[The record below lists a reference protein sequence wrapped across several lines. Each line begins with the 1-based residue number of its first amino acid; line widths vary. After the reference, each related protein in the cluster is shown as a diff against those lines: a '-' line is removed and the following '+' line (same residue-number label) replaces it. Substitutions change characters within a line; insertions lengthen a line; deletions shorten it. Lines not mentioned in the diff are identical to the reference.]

1 MANTKQVKD
10 KLKNGSN
17 TAISPMQKNYM
28 SIEDYLRKHSK
39 ELQQALPKHM
49 DSERLARVALTTMR
63 QNPKLLQCSLPS
75 LVGAIL
81 QAAQLGLEPNV
92 LGHAYFIPYYSSKT
106 KSYEVQF
113 QIGYKG
119 LLELVR
125 RSGEI
130 ETIDAHEVYEN
141 DEFEYEYGLDP
152 KLRHKPALKNRG
164 EVYAYYAVAKF
175 KDGGYNFLVMGK
187 DDVEKIRKRSKS
199 PNNGPWV
206 TDYDAMAKKTV
217 IKQLCKYLP
226 LSIEVQKAVTADE
239 TTKKEISEDIALEV
253 PDETD
258 WETPAVVEDAVE
270 VQEEETKE
278 EFVEDNGNDKSK
290 ILKVFKE

>member
-1 MANTKQVKD
+1 MANTKQIKD
-10 KLKNGSN
+10 KLKNGN
-17 TAISPMQKNYM
+17 NKAISPIQKNYV

-106 KSYEVQF
+106 RSYEVQF

-125 RSGEI
+125 RTGEI
-130 ETIDAHEVYEN
+130 ETIQAHEVCEN
-141 DEFEYEYGLDP
+141 DEFEYEYGINLTL
-152 KLRHKPALKNRG
+152 KHKPALKNRG
-164 EVYAYYAVAKF
+164 EAYAYYAVAKY
-175 KDGGYNFLVMGK
+175 KTGEYDFLVMGK
-187 DDVEKIRKRSKS
+187 EDIEKIRKRSKS

-226 LSIEVQKAVTADE
+226 LSIEIQKAITADE
-239 TTKKEISEDIALEV
+239 TTKREIAEDIALEI

-258 WETPAVVEDAVE
+258 WETPVLVEDIGTENNEATE
-270 VQEEETKE
+270 NNETE
-278 EFVEDNGNDKSK
+278 LDNKK
-290 ILKVFKE
+290 VLKVFEE

>member
-175 KDGGYNFLVMGK
+175 KDGGYSFLVMGK
-187 DDVEKIRKRSKS
+187 EDIEKIRKRSKS

-270 VQEEETKE
+270 VQEEEMKE
-278 EFVEDNGNDKSK
+278 EVIEDNGNDKSK